1 MKQLPLPGIL
11 PPDSLKQQVVNVAS
25 VRQYSPFRYP
35 GGKTWLVPLART
47 WLQGRG
53 EKPNVLVEPFA
64 GGAIIGLTAA
74 FENLAAH
81 VLLVELDEQ
90 VAAVWQTIIKNGKAN
105 WLAEQIIRFE
115 MTRTRTESL
124 LSRANVSLEERA
136 LQTIIKNR
144 INRGGILAKGAGKL
158 KTGEN
163 GQGILSRWYPE
174 TLKRRI
180 LDIDAIR
187 DHLTFVYGDG
197 LAVIDS
203 YSQQPDAV
211 FFIDPP
217 YTASAQKPG
226 ARLYNCWELDHEYL
240 FTLMAACA
248 GDFLMTYDNQPEI
261 RALAAQHNF
270 DCETIPMKNTHHTQR
285 LELLISRDLDWL
297 RR

>member
-11 PPDSLKQQVVNVAS
+11 PQCSLKQPLVNVAS
-25 VRQYSPFRYP
+25 VSQYSPFRYP

-47 WLQGRG
+47 WLERQP
-53 EKPNVLVEPFA
+53 ETPATLVEPFA

-74 FENLAAH
+74 FEGLVAH
-81 VLLVELDEQ
+81 VLLAELDEQ
-90 VAAVWQTIIKNGKAN
+90 VAAVWRTIIEDGKGR

-115 MTRTRTESL
+115 LTPAHIESL
-124 LSRANVSLEERA
+124 LSRAVVSPEERA
-136 LQTIIKNR
+136 LQTIVKNR

-180 LDIDAIR
+180 LAIDAIR
-187 DHLTFVYGDG
+187 DRLTFVQGDG
-197 LAVIDS
+197 IAIMQS
-203 YSQQPDAV
+203 YSQRSDVV

-226 ARLYNCWELDHEYL
+226 ARLYNCWELDHAQL
-240 FTLMAACA
+240 FDLMAACA

-261 RALAAQHNF
+261 RALAAQYHF
-270 DCETIPMKNTHHTQR
+270 DVEPVPMKNTHHAQR
-285 LELLISRDLDWL
+285 LELLISRNLDWL
-297 RR
+297 RQ